1 MADTQRQRLEAREE
15 AILIAATTLFGESGV
30 DGARMAEIAK
40 RAAVAEGTVYLYY
53 KTKHDLLEA
62 VVDRFW
68 RELTAGARQAI
79 SPNETVSTQLRELA
93 TYHLTSL
100 IDDFKIVDITSRARQ
115 WHGKPSR
122 ELPQIREYVRVFDDI
137 ILRGINS
144 GELAASTPIWQIRD
158 VFYGTLE
165 HSARTL
171 VIRNQPIAMGVIDNL
186 LGLFDQYRVVSLN
199 DTDEQG
205 SKQAV
210 LQALEKI
217 EKQVSRW

>member
-40 RAAVAEGTVYLYY
+40 RAAVAEGTIYLYY
-53 KTKHDLLEA
+53 KTKLDLLEA

-79 SPNETVSTQLRELA
+79 TPNETVSTQLRELA

-115 WHGKPSR
+115 WHSKPSR

-137 ILRGINS
+137 IQRGINS
-144 GELAASTPIWQIRD
+144 GELEASTPIWQIRD

-171 VIRNQPIAMGVIDNL
+171 VIRNQPIDMGVIDNL

-199 DTDEQG
+199 DAGAKD

-210 LQALEKI
+210 LQALENI

>member
-1 MADTQRQRLEAREE
+1 MANTQRQRLEAREE

-30 DGARMAEIAK
+30 DGTRMAEIAK
-40 RAAVAEGTVYLYY
+40 RADVAEGTVYLYY

-79 SPNETVSTQLRELA
+79 TPNETVLTQLRELA

-137 ILRGINS
+137 IQRGINS
-144 GELAASTPIWQIRD
+144 GELEASTPIWQIRD

-171 VIRNQPIAMGVIDNL
+171 VIRNHPIDMGVIDNL
-186 LGLFDQYRVVSLN
+186 LCLFDHYRVVSLN
-199 DTDEQG
+199 DTGAKD

-210 LQALEKI
+210 LDALEKI
-217 EKQVSRW
+217 EQQVSRW